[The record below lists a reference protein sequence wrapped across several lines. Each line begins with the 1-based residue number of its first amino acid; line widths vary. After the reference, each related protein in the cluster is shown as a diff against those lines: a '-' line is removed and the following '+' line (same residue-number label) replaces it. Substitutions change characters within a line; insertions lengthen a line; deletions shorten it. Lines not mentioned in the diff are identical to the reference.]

1 MLKRI
6 TIETF
11 QVGLVFKEK
20 KLIRVLTEGTYILF
34 GNNKDIEYFSM
45 KEAFK
50 PNQDLDVLLKNE
62 TLAGMLQ
69 VVEVPEYQVALKF
82 VNKSFKEVLTAG
94 KYAFWKNV
102 DDIQFS
108 FANMTI
114 QFMPPTNLDI
124 MLQNETLAT
133 MLDVIEVADN
143 EIALQYVNGNFKE
156 IYTAGRYAFWKGVL
170 NYKFVTIDLND
181 LNISEAIDK
190 SILEYPKLK
199 AFVRRYEVLNYEKGL
214 LFINGEFI
222 KIVEP
227 GVYNFWNNANRVEI
241 KAADLRQQQMEIS
254 GQELLTKDKA
264 NLRINF
270 FVKYQVTDIQKALTE
285 NKDYEKQLY
294 ILMQLALRAYVGGF
308 TLDELLTKKDDIAQ
322 AILAE
327 TKVKVAQLGVE
338 VFDAGIRDII
348 LPGDMKE
355 IMNQV
360 LVAEKKAQA
369 NTIMRREET
378 ASMRSMLNTA
388 KLMEENEML
397 WKLKEMEYVE
407 KIADRIGEITI
418 SGSGNII
425 GQLKEIFVK

>member
-181 LNISEAIDK
+181 LNISDAIDK

-241 KAADLRQQQMEIS
+241 KAADLRQQQIEIS

-270 FVKYQVTDIQKALTE
+270 FAKYQVTDILKALTE